1 MNEELLDL
9 VYKLKDSLAK
19 DSRIIKLNELEEKM
33 NNSIDVVKLASK
45 KEAASD
51 DYNFALSHFAKD
63 SKEVE
68 EAQKKLYEAK
78 KELDLNPVVQEYMEQ
93 YKIVRDYYKEIN
105 DILFSIINKDKCG
118 GCCGKWE

>member
-1 MNEELLDL
+1 MTEELLDL
-9 VYKLKDSLAK
+9 VYKLKEYLSK
-19 DSRIIKLNELEEKM
+19 DSRITKLDELEEVM
-33 NNSIDVVKLASK
+33 NSNNEVARLAIK

-68 EAQKKLYEAK
+68 SAQKKLYEAK
-78 KELDLNPVVQEYMEQ
+78 KELDMHPVVKEYMEQ
-93 YKIVRDYYKEIN
+93 YKIVREYYKEIN

-118 GCCGKWE
+118 GCCSK

>member
-1 MNEELLDL
+1 MNEELLEL
-9 VYKLKDSLAK
+9 VYKLKDYLSK
-19 DSRIIKLNELEEKM
+19 DSRIIRLDELEEKM
-33 NNSIDVVKLASK
+33 NNSPDVARLASK
-45 KEAASD
+45 KETASD
-51 DYNFALSHFAKD
+51 DYNFALNHFAKD

-78 KELDLNPVVQEYMEQ
+78 KELDLNSVVQEYMEQ

-118 GCCGKWE
+118 GCCSK

>member
-1 MNEELLDL
+1 MTEELFDL
-9 VYKLKDSLAK
+9 VYKLKEYLSK
-19 DSRIIKLNELEEKM
+19 DSRIVKLDELEEVM
-33 NNSIDVVKLASK
+33 NNNNEVARLAIK

-68 EAQKKLYEAK
+68 SAQKKLYEAK
-78 KELDLNPVVQEYMEQ
+78 KELDLHPVVKEYMEQ

-118 GCCGKWE
+118 GCCSK

>member
-19 DSRIIKLNELEEKM
+19 DSRIIRLNELEEKM

-68 EAQKKLYEAK
+68 TAQKKLYEAK
-78 KELDLNPVVQEYMEQ
+78 KELDLNPVVREYMEQ

-118 GCCGKWE
+118 GCCSKWE

>member
-19 DSRIIKLNELEEKM
+19 DPRIIKLNELEDKM
-33 NNSIDVVKLASK
+33 NNSLDVVKLASK
-45 KEAASD
+45 KESASD

-68 EAQKKLYEAK
+68 VAQKKLYEAK
-78 KELDLNPVVQEYMEQ
+78 KELDLNPMVKEYMKQ

-118 GCCGKWE
+118 GCCSK

>member
-1 MNEELLDL
+1 MNEELLEL
-9 VYKLKDSLAK
+9 VYKLKDYLSK
-19 DSRIIKLNELEEKM
+19 DPRIIRLDELEEKM
-33 NNSIDVVKLASK
+33 NNSPDVARLASK
-45 KEAASD
+45 KEVASD
-51 DYNFALSHFAKD
+51 DYNFALNHFAKD

-118 GCCGKWE
+118 GCCSK

>member
-1 MNEELLDL
+1 MTEELLDL
-9 VYKLKDSLAK
+9 VYKLKETLSK
-19 DSRIIKLNELEEKM
+19 DPRIIKLDELEDKM
-33 NNSIDVVKLASK
+33 NNSNEVAKLAIK

-68 EAQKKLYEAK
+68 SAQKKLYEAK
-78 KELDLNPVVQEYMEQ
+78 KELDLHPIVKEYLEQ
-93 YKIVRDYYKEIN
+93 YKIVREYYKEIN

-118 GCCGKWE
+118 GCCSK